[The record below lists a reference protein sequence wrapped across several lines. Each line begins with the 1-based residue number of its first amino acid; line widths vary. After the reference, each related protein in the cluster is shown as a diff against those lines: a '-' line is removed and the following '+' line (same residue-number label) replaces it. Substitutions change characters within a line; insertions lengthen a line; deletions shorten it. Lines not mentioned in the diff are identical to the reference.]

1 MIIKRVSIISI
12 TVIFFLSISYAYTE
26 GFSGAYTLKKGESL
40 FGVIQNYTIQDDRE
54 TLIDLSFRYDLGYN
68 EIVDANPGIDPWYP
82 KKGTRVIIPTRWIL
96 PEYPSE
102 LLEKNKKLLVINLAE
117 LRLFLIHDKGDH
129 LQVIT
134 FPLGIGREGFDTP
147 TGIFSIIEKIKDPV
161 WNIPKSIRDDYPE
174 LPLSVPPGPDN
185 PLGKYALRLSNP
197 SYLIHG
203 TNKPLGVGR
212 RVSHGCI
219 RMYPEDI
226 KSLFNL
232 VTVGDK
238 VYITYQ
244 SVKVTS
250 DHGGIFIEVHRSFKK
265 ETSQLQEA
273 IKQLISTGLI
283 RSLNTRD
290 LYRAL
295 ADKRGI
301 PRLLVK
307 FSKN

>member
-1 MIIKRVSIISI
+1 MIIKRISIISI
-12 TVIFFLSISYAYTE
+12 AVVLFLLIPYAYTE

-82 KKGTRVIIPTRWIL
+82 KKGTKVIIPTKWIL
-96 PEYPSE
+96 PEYPSD

-117 LRLFLIHDKGDH
+117 LRLFLIYDKGDY

-134 FPLGIGREGFDTP
+134 YPLGIGREGFDTP
-147 TGIFSIIEKIKDPV
+147 TGRFSIIEKIKDPV
-161 WNIPKSIRDDYPE
+161 WNIPRSIRNEYPE

-244 SVKVTS
+244 SVKVAGN
-250 DHGGIFIEVHRSFKK
+250 DRGIFIEIHRSFKK

-283 RSLNTRD
+283 KSLNTTE

-295 ADKRGI
+295 SDKRGI
-301 PRLLVK
+301 PRLLVQYSRK
-307 FSKN
+307 